1 MCFELH
7 AGVMH
12 KPASCTPWRLS
23 HGDVLVR
30 RLTTLEASLGR
41 PCLAGAGL
49 AQAGLGRTH
58 ELARLE
64 IVRRCLFWAQLQE
77 FGSKQN
83 AAQGGARSRK
93 VAQGRA
99 IKVAQG
105 REGGARSRKVAQ
117 GRARSRKVVCARS
130 RKVAQ
135 GGARSRKVAQGRRA
149 RSRKV
154 APKKQKNVKTR
165 KHTNK
170 LVSVV
175 CAYVWIWLAGKGKL
189 LAWGGWLAATGL
201 AR

>member
-1 MCFELH
+1 MCFELR

-64 IVRRCLFWAQLQE
+64 IVRRRHFWAQLQE
-77 FGSKQN
+77 FGSQAK
-83 AAQGGARSRK
+83 RR
-93 VAQGRA
+93 
-99 IKVAQG
+99 
-105 REGGARSRKVAQ
+105 ARSRKVAQ
-117 GRARSRKVVCARS
+117 GRARSRKVAQGRARLRKVAQGRL

-135 GGARSRKVAQGRRA
+135 GGTRSRKVAQGRRA
-149 RSRKV
+149 RSP
-154 APKKQKNVKTR
+154 PKNKKT
-165 KHTNK
+165 
-170 LVSVV
+170 
-175 CAYVWIWLAGKGKL
+175 
-189 LAWGGWLAATGL
+189 
-201 AR
+201 

>member
-1 MCFELH
+1 MCFELR

-64 IVRRCLFWAQLQE
+64 IVRRRHFWAQLQE
-77 FGSKQN
+77 FGSQAKRR
-83 AAQGGARSRK
+83 ARSRK
-93 VAQGRA
+93 VAQR
-99 IKVAQG
+99 
-105 REGGARSRKVAQ
+105 RARSRKVAQ
-117 GRARSRKVVCARS
+117 GRARL

-135 GGARSRKVAQGRRA
+135 GRLRLRKVAQGRRA
-149 RSRKV
+149 RS
-154 APKKQKNVKTR
+154 PQKNKKT
-165 KHTNK
+165 
-170 LVSVV
+170 
-175 CAYVWIWLAGKGKL
+175 
-189 LAWGGWLAATGL
+189 
-201 AR
+201 

>member
-1 MCFELH
+1 MCFELR

-64 IVRRCLFWAQLQE
+64 IVRRRQFWAQLQE
-77 FGSKQN
+77 FGSQAK
-83 AAQGGARSRK
+83 RR
-93 VAQGRA
+93 
-99 IKVAQG
+99 
-105 REGGARSRKVAQ
+105 
-117 GRARSRKVVCARS
+117 ARS

-135 GGARSRKVAQGRRA
+135 GGARSRKVAQGCARSRKVVCARPRKVAQGRA
-149 RSRKV
+149 RSSRKV
-154 APKKQKNVKTR
+154 APKKQKNVKNTKTHKQTCVCCVR
-165 KHTNK
+165 LRMD
-170 LVSVV
+170 LVGWQRV
-175 CAYVWIWLAGKGKL
+175 AAGLGWLAGSNWAGLVK
-189 LAWGGWLAATGL
+189 AAGH
-201 AR
+201 AGQCQAAS